1 MPQAANKGY
10 RLVHIGNCEGGIH
23 KGIMSLRRLAHFSRS
38 VRLSVAQQID
48 TPSIEP
54 LQGQHVQPRLILRRV
69 VDGIGRTIGCTVY
82 EKHGFIRLRRAIA
95 RQTFIAQ
102 QQLVVAAM
110 AGNSVVGLFD
120 HKLLRASARRLLP
133 ARLYTN
139 C

>member
-1 MPQAANKGY
+1 MTFR
-10 RLVHIGNCEGGIH
+10 RLV
-23 KGIMSLRRLAHFSRS
+23 HFSRS
-38 VRLSVAQQID
+38 VRLSVAKQID
-48 TPSIEP
+48 TPSIKP

-69 VDGIGRTIGCTVY
+69 VDGIGRTIGCTVD

-95 RQTFIAQ
+95 RQTFVAQ

-110 AGNSVVGLFD
+110 AGNSVVGLFN
-120 HKLLRASARRLLP
+120 HQLLRASARRLLR